1 MSELLEQVSGSRGWL
16 EKLVGQIPGY
26 KGYKEKEMRRES
38 DKLLRDMIV
47 TQMGMQRQRMDDL
60 QRQLISAGRF
70 EYLDEIGNA
79 TTKLQTFISR
89 VQFATYG
96 YAGLFD
102 AVRVREAE
110 LDRMYDFDQ
119 QLLGYAERLATALN
133 NLETSIT
140 SGEGLADAL
149 RLVTAICAEANR
161 TFDAREQVILSGRAA
176 ETSV

>member
-1 MSELLEQVSGSRGWL
+1 MSDLFQRVSDSRGWL
-16 EKLVGQIPGY
+16 EKLIGKIPGY

-38 DKLLRDMIV
+38 DKLLRETIV

-102 AVRVREAE
+102 AVRVREEE
-110 LDRMYDFDQ
+110 LDQLYDFDQ
-119 QLLGYAERLATALN
+119 QLLGYSERLATALN
-133 NLETSIT
+133 GLETSIA

-149 RLVTAICAEANR
+149 RQVIGICSEANR
-161 TFDAREQVILSGRAA
+161 TFDMREQVVLSGQAVQ
-176 ETSV
+176 ESV